1 VRNVVPNTNAPFGF
15 QEASGLG
22 SPPTYEQIQEQIAAA
37 TAPIFKGDPV
47 FRLADGTVAGA
58 TTGPGP
64 GAAVMAGIFMGC
76 SYLSVALSRKV
87 WSNYWPAADV
97 AAGTTSVCWV
107 INAPGA
113 RFRVQAGNSTTV
125 GFVAAD
131 VGMNAQFGYG
141 VGNPANGLSG
151 AYIDMGV
158 ARAVTAT
165 LPFRVIALVTDPPGG
180 PGTQSGAYNWAIVGF
195 NNVETKSLTAQA

>member
-1 VRNVVPNTNAPFGF
+1 LPNVNAPYGF
-15 QEASGLG
+15 QDAAGLG
-22 SPPTYEQIQEQIAAA
+22 SPPTYEQIEERIAST
-37 TAPIFKGDPV
+37 TAPIFRGDPV
-47 FRLADGTVAGA
+47 FRLADGTMAGA

-64 GAAVMAGIFMGC
+64 GAGVLAGIFQGC
-76 SYLSVALSRKV
+76 EYLSVAQSRKV

-97 AAGTTSVCWV
+97 SSLTPTSPCW
-107 INAPGA
+107 ITNAPGS

-131 VGMNAQFGYG
+131 IGLNAQFGYG

-151 AYIDMGV
+151 AYIDMAV

-165 LPFRVIALVTDPPGG
+165 FPFRIIALVTDPPGG
-180 PGTQSGAYNWAIVGF
+180 PGTQAGAYNWAIVGF

>member
-15 QEASGLG
+15 QEAAGLG
-22 SPPTYEQIQEQIAAA
+22 SPPTFEQQQEVVAST
-37 TAPIFKGDPV
+37 TAPIFAGDPV
-47 FRLADGTVAGA
+47 FRLADGSIAGA

-64 GAAVMAGIFMGC
+64 GAAVMAGIFVGC
-76 SYLSVALSRKV
+76 EFLSVSQKRPV

-97 AAGTTSVCWV
+97 AAGSTSKCW
-107 INAPGA
+107 INNSPGA
-113 RFRVQAGNSTTV
+113 RFRVQAGNSTTI
-125 GFVAAD
+125 GFVQAD

-141 VGNPANGLSG
+141 VGNTANGLSG
-151 AYIDMGV
+151 AYIDMAV

-165 LPFRVIALVTDPPGG
+165 FPFRVVALVTDPPGG
-180 PGTQSGAYNWAIVGF
+180 PGTLAGAYNWAIVAF

>member
-1 VRNVVPNTNAPFGF
+1 MPNTNAPFGF
-15 QEASGLG
+15 QEASGFSG
-22 SPPTYEQIQEQIAAA
+22 PPTFEQIQESIAST
-37 TAPIFKGDPV
+37 TAPIFRGDPV
-47 FRLADGTVAGA
+47 FRLSDGTIAGA

-64 GAAVMAGIFMGC
+64 GTGILAGIFAGC
-76 SYLSVALSRKV
+76 QYLSVTQGRKI

-97 AAGTTSVCWV
+97 AAGSLSVGWI
-107 INAPGA
+107 INSPNA

-125 GFVAAD
+125 GFVQAD
-131 VGMNAQFGYG
+131 IGMNCQFGYG
-141 VGNPANGLSG
+141 TGNTANGYSG
-151 AYIDMGV
+151 AYVDMAV

-180 PGTQSGAYNWAIVGF
+180 PGTQAGAYNWAIVGF

>member
-1 VRNVVPNTNAPFGF
+1 VPNVNAPYGF
-15 QEASGLG
+15 QQAQGLG
-22 SPPTYEQIQEQIAAA
+22 ASPTYEQVQEKIAST
-37 TAPIFKGDPV
+37 TAPIFWGDPV
-47 FRLADGTVAGA
+47 FRLADSTMAGP

-64 GAAVMAGIFMGC
+64 GAAVMAGIFQGC
-76 SYLSVALSRKV
+76 SYMSVANKRKV

-97 AAGTTSVCWV
+97 QAGSTSDCW
-107 INAPGA
+107 ITNDPNA

-125 GFVAAD
+125 GFVQAD
-131 VGMNAQFGYG
+131 IGMNAQFGYG
-141 VGNPANGLSG
+141 TGNPANGLSG
-151 AYIDMGV
+151 AYIDMAV

-165 LPFRVIALVTDPPGG
+165 LPFRVIALILDPPGG